1 MSVQYFNKTYNN
13 YSKFKKIKNKYDL
26 LNLINSFQ
34 PHRIGI

>member
-1 MSVQYFNKTYNN
+1 MTEQCFKKTYNN

-34 PHRIGI
+34 PYRMSI